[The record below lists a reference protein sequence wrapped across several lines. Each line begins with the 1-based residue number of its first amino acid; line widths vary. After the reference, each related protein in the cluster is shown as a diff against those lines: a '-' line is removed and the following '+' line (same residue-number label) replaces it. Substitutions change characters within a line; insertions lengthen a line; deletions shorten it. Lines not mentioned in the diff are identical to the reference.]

1 VDFKIE
7 NSNGQLSQYNTLR
20 EVPNEIT
27 RTRLKLN
34 FAPFFEGDFI
44 DIGKRI
50 VDAAA
55 TTKSMSWGKDNVSVE
70 GAQYII
76 HHRDF
81 KGGVVSLS
89 VRSGDVHTVIP
100 YLKVPSSVTQFQ
112 MEHVDTPNGID
123 FSNAEKLY
131 RVYIYNNTGLKTVD
145 LNGTTFGL
153 ENRTFVAEFA
163 GTSNSTLDL
172 EACTALQD
180 IVFPEGISGFS
191 TIYLYD
197 LPALKKLDLKRFNVI
212 HQITL
217 ALLPAECPI
226 IYPELS
232 RWVYNYNSQDFDSE
246 RGKTSLMIRKNIAYR
261 TETKN
266 FIRTYRSHL
275 ECTFSSTPAS
285 GRIIYD
291 PNGEE
296 ESYFWT
302 WDTELLDSL

>member
-20 EVPNEIT
+20 EVPDNSL
-27 RTRLKLN
+27 RTVLKRS
-34 FAPFFEGDFI
+34 FAPFFEGDSI

-55 TTKSMSWGKDNVSVE
+55 TTKSITWWNPSINSVE
-70 GAQYII
+70 GAQYIL

-81 KGGVVSLS
+81 RGGGVSLMLQA
-89 VRSGDVHTVIP
+89 GNVHTVMP
-100 YLKVPSSVTQFQ
+100 YLKVPSSVTQIQ

-123 FSNAEKLY
+123 FSNAKKLF
-131 RVYIYNNTGLKTVD
+131 RVYIYNNTGIKTVD

-153 ENRTFVAEFA
+153 ENRTFAAEFA
-163 GTSNSTLDL
+163 GTSNSLLNL

-191 TIYLYD
+191 TILLYD

-212 HQITL
+212 HQISL
-217 ALLPAECPI
+217 ALLPVECPV

-232 RWVYNYNSQDFDSE
+232 RWVYSYSQDFDSE
-246 RGKTSLMIRKNIAYR
+246 RGKTSLAIRKDIAYR

-275 ECTFSSTPAS
+275 ECTFSTTPMS
-285 GRIIYD
+285 GRITYD